1 MSSTGCP
8 GGRDGETSERRALR
22 KQGNMN
28 AGETAD
34 TVAKSPVYW
43 GALGCYIGLIL
54 LLLAWMTWLS
64 PPPPALI
71 TPLLLV
77 FGLPLLLGL
86 RGVIHRRRYTLQ
98 WTGMLVLAYAIHG
111 MVAVAGEPPA
121 RWLGTAEVL
130 LTAGYFTASMLV
142 LRPGK
147 RAMKAQKAQS

>member
-1 MSSTGCP
+1 MSA
-8 GGRDGETSERRALR
+8 E
-22 KQGNMN
+22 
-28 AGETAD
+28 ETAD
-34 TVAKSPVYW
+34 TVGKSPLYW

-54 LLLAWMTWLS
+54 LLVAWKGWLA

-111 MVAVAGEPPA
+111 MVAAAGDPPA
-121 RWLGTAEVL
+121 RWLGVAEIL
-130 LTAGYFTASMLV
+130 LAGGYFTAGMLI

-147 RAMKAQKAQS
+147 RALKAQKAQR